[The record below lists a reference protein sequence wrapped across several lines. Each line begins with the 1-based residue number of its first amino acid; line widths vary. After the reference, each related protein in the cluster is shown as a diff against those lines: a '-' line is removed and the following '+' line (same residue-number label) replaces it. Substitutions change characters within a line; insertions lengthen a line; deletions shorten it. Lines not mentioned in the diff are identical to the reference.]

1 MRLNKYLADCGVA
14 SRRGCDAIIAQGRIK
29 INGKTVTQLGIDV
42 NPDNDTVSLDG
53 KRLKPKRRD
62 VYVMLHKPKG
72 VVCTAK
78 DDKGRKTVLDLLDV
92 KARLF
97 PVGRL
102 DYDSEGLLI
111 LTTDG
116 ELAQHL
122 THPSNE
128 VPKTYVA
135 KVEGRLTEADLNP
148 IRNGIEI
155 EGGYVTK
162 KCRAHIIE
170 TNKEYT
176 KVELTLREGK
186 NREIRKMFA
195 AIGREVILLKRT
207 KVGELTLRGLERGAF
222 RKLSAEEVAY
232 LKSI

>member
-102 DYDSEGLLI
+102 DYDTEGLL
-111 LTTDG
+111 
-116 ELAQHL
+116 
-122 THPSNE
+122 
-128 VPKTYVA
+128 
-135 KVEGRLTEADLNP
+135 
-148 IRNGIEI
+148 
-155 EGGYVTK
+155 
-162 KCRAHIIE
+162 
-170 TNKEYT
+170 
-176 KVELTLREGK
+176 
-186 NREIRKMFA
+186 F
-195 AIGREVILLKRT
+195 
-207 KVGELTLRGLERGAF
+207 
-222 RKLSAEEVAY
+222 
-232 LKSI
+232 

>member
-102 DYDSEGLLI
+102 DYDTEGLLL

-116 ELAQHL
+116 QLAQTL
-122 THPSNE
+122 THPSHHI
-128 VPKTYVA
+128 PKTYV
-135 KVEGRLTEADLNP
+135 VR
-148 IRNGIEI
+148 I
-155 EGGYVTK
+155 
-162 KCRAHIIE
+162 
-170 TNKEYT
+170 
-176 KVELTLREGK
+176 
-186 NREIRKMFA
+186 F
-195 AIGREVILLKRT
+195 
-207 KVGELTLRGLERGAF
+207 GELTEDEKITLEKGVMLDGKPTLPASIKVVGKDDRTSRLEITVFEGRNRQVRRMMDSVGKDVEFLKRVSVGDLKLGGLSRGKYRYLTE
-222 RKLSAEEVAY
+222 KEINY
-232 LKSI
+232 LKSL

>member
-102 DYDSEGLLI
+102 DYDTEGLLL
-111 LTTDG
+111 LTTDARPNAYSS
-116 ELAQHL
+116 EPPYSQNLRCQDFRRA
-122 THPSNE
+122 
-128 VPKTYVA
+128 Y
-135 KVEGRLTEADLNP
+135 
-148 IRNGIEI
+148 
-155 EGGYVTK
+155 GG
-162 KCRAHIIE
+162 
-170 TNKEYT
+170 
-176 KVELTLREGK
+176 
-186 NREIRKMFA
+186 
-195 AIGREVILLKRT
+195 
-207 KVGELTLRGLERGAF
+207 
-222 RKLSAEEVAY
+222 
-232 LKSI
+232 